1 MITISFN
8 NNNNEISLVG
18 TCVTSMGDDKVT
30 DDINGDTVTVYLC
43 VCVMA

>member
-18 TCVTSMGDDKVT
+18 TCVISMGDDKAT
-30 DDINGDTVTVYLC
+30 DDINGDMLQFTC
-43 VCVMA
+43 VCVCV